1 MDFLSE
7 DNACGQSL
15 LHLVARGSAIVAELL
30 RMSEYVPAAFLND
43 PPPEA
48 RQYQRII
55 ADFSKLKSVR
65 AFEEEIQNNPELLE
79 LDDAFRETNL
89 EILERY
95 YILFESMHKYYTD
108 YTLFLQLLK
117 EQSYINYSMENIM
130 LEAEGKKLMC
140 EALYY
145 LGVMMLLL
153 DIKIPGL
160 VRERILMSYYRY
172 KGHATIQDIHE
183 VCEQCRDSGFLSAFE
198 GTKGRRPPNYPEQFL
213 SRVSVPL
220 DVVELVLC
228 QLKEDDVY
236 QQVAAYPSSEHKSSA
251 LANQGAM
258 LYVVLF
264 FNVEYLINEGNKMRE
279 IVDKF
284 FLDNWVVPF
293 YLGFIV
299 DLTEQWAPYKAAKS
313 CLATYTMNISS
324 LQTLQQKR
332 LQKMQKV
339 NEQLNQLLT
348 EGILTDE
355 YILLHLSKLLHVMR
369 DGNVVLRWFLLHRLS
384 HEKKVLDII
393 TVGLDER
400 DLLSLLM
407 NLAQYEVTI
416 RQRVEELLK
425 SKETAWEQDRTSATE
440 RMREL
445 ADYFSGTRPL
455 AKEIQREESYMKW
468 FQGMETHITSLNLSD
483 AGQAVRKLQQLVQ
496 ALEDVTKYHKIENN
510 IAIKE
515 FIELSKND
523 LKHMLSLAK
532 LQPEL
537 MQHIAVIKD
546 FSYAWLCMDEFLGLM
561 QKMIREEPRNVLL
574 LKATI
579 LKLSS
584 ILDVPLV
591 RIVQSSS
598 PDMESVSDYFSK
610 ELVRIVRTVLQ
621 VIPQAVFTLLDEI
634 TTVLST
640 NIRELPS
647 RIKKEEVKEYA
658 ALEERKTL
666 ANHTQQ
672 ISVFTQG
679 VMAMEKTLL
688 GMIEVDPKQLLED
701 GVRRELTIKLGK
713 VLNDTLIF
721 RKETLEEF
729 TSKLV
734 ELGNQLTNLRRSFE
748 YVQDFIGIYGLKLW
762 QEEMTRIIGY
772 NVDLE
777 SSAFFPLKRS
787 LEETYSTAT
796 FPIQK
801 FQQQDAT
808 SLTCMG
814 RLVRCLINFF
824 DVKKT
829 VYIEWM
835 HGWYDFTGVEIVGLE
850 MMTKLH
856 QSLGIVGLTR
866 TDRLVACFVTQRL
879 RFLVRKYKEEIKF
892 TSFDDVIAELQ
903 PVSRI
908 PERGRE
914 LYNSTA
920 PAMASFG
927 RAIQAALISLGQLQ
941 LLRRLIAYQL
951 NFRAR
956 VDSPALW
963 SSLQMVNLAVMNDIK
978 HATAQ
983 PFPPEEDTLLPELE
997 DYMMQCGFHNP
1008 LEKIYLKPGPALTK
1022 FPLVMALYTINQ
1034 ISNLRFE
1041 KKLGGLVRRTK
1052 NEAVDGAPLIVGILT
1067 FFRQFHSE
1075 LFLSYM
1081 AYLGQ
1086 FVKTGIIARDKKQ
1099 KDASADLTTML
1110 VFIEELRR
1118 YAGLGRDAIEKY
1130 LPAYV
1135 FDNFA
1140 S

>member
-1 MDFLSE
+1 M
-7 DNACGQSL
+7 
-15 LHLVARGSAIVAELL
+15 
-30 RMSEYVPAAFLND
+30 
-43 PPPEA
+43 
-48 RQYQRII
+48 
-55 ADFSKLKSVR
+55 
-65 AFEEEIQNNPELLE
+65 
-79 LDDAFRETNL
+79 
-89 EILERY
+89 
-95 YILFESMHKYYTD
+95 FESMHKYYND
-108 YTLFLQLLK
+108 YMLFLQLLK
-117 EQSYINYSMENIM
+117 EQAYINYSLDNIM
-130 LEAEGKKLMC
+130 LEPEGKKLMC
-140 EALYY
+140 EAVYY
-145 LGVMMLLL
+145 LGVIMLIM
-153 DIKIPGL
+153 DIKMPGL

-172 KGHATIQDIHE
+172 KGHATIQNIHD
-183 VCEQCRDSGFLSAFE
+183 VCELCRNSDFAPAQGQA
-198 GTKGRRPPNYPEQFL
+198 KGRRPPNYPEQYL
-213 SRVSVPL
+213 SRVAVPL
-220 DVVELVLC
+220 DVVELVLSH
-228 QLKEDDVY
+228 LKEDDVY
-236 QQVAAYPSSEHKSSA
+236 QQVAAYPNSEHKSSA
-251 LANQGAM
+251 LANQAAM

-264 FNVEYLINEGNKMRE
+264 FNVEYLINESNKMRE

-293 YLGFIV
+293 YLGFTV

-313 CLATYTMNISS
+313 CLATYTMNMTS
-324 LQTLQQKR
+324 LVA
-332 LQKMQKV
+332 LQKKRFQKLQKV
-339 NEQLNQLLT
+339 NEQLSQLLT

-369 DGNVVLRWFLLHRLS
+369 DGNIVLRWFLLHRLS
-384 HEKKVLDII
+384 HEKRVWEVVNVDVDKR
-393 TVGLDER
+393 E
-400 DLLSLLM
+400 LLSLLM
-407 NLAQYEVTI
+407 NLAQYELTI
-416 RQRVEELLK
+416 KQRVEELLK
-425 SKETAWEQDRTSATE
+425 TKETSWEQDRTRAQE

-445 ADYFSGTRPL
+445 ADYFSGSRPL

-468 FQGMETHITSLNLSD
+468 FQNMESHIASLNLSD
-483 AGQAVRKLQQLVQ
+483 ASTSVRKLQQLIQ

-515 FIELSKND
+515 FIELSKTD

-532 LQPEL
+532 LQQDV

-546 FSYAWLCMDEFLGLM
+546 LSYAWLALEDFLELM
-561 QKMIREEPRNVLL
+561 QQIINEEPRNVLL

-591 RIVQSSS
+591 RILQSNS

-621 VIPQAVFTLLDEI
+621 VIPQAVFALLDSI
-634 TTVLST
+634 TNVLST

-647 RIKKEEVKEYA
+647 RIKKEEIKDYA
-658 ALEERKTL
+658 ALEERRQL
-666 ANHTQQ
+666 ATHTQQ

-701 GVRRELTIKLGK
+701 GIRRELTMKLGN
-713 VLNDTLIF
+713 VLNDTISF
-721 RKETLEEF
+721 KKETLEEF
-729 TSKLV
+729 TTKLV
-734 ELGNQLTNLRRSFE
+734 ELGSQLTNLRRSFE
-748 YVQDFIGIYGLKLW
+748 YIQDFLGIYGLKLW
-762 QEEMTRIIGY
+762 QEEMTRIISY

-787 LEETYSTAT
+787 LDEIYGTSTI
-796 FPIQK
+796 PIQK
-801 FQQQDAT
+801 FPQQDAN
-808 SLTCMG
+808 SLTFMG
-814 RLVRCLINFF
+814 RLLRCLVSFF

-829 VYIEWM
+829 IYIEWM

-850 MMTKLH
+850 MMTKLY

-866 TDRLVACFVTQRL
+866 MDRLVSCFITQRL
-879 RFLVRKYKEEIKF
+879 RFLVREYKKAIAH
-892 TSFDDVIAELQ
+892 TAFDDVIGELQ

-908 PERGRE
+908 PDRGRE
-914 LYNSTA
+914 VYNGTA
-920 PAMASFG
+920 PAMNNFG
-927 RAIQAALISLGQLQ
+927 KAIQAALLSLGQLQ

-963 SSLQMVNLAVMNDIK
+963 SSLQMVNLAVMTDIK
-978 HATAQ
+978 HAQAQ
-983 PFPPEEDTLLPELE
+983 PFPPADDTLLPELE
-997 DYMMQCGFHNP
+997 DYMAQCGFVNP
-1008 LEKIYLKPGPALTK
+1008 LEKVYLKPGPALVK

-1034 ISNLRFE
+1034 IPNLRFE

-1052 NEAVDGAPLIVGILT
+1052 NDAIDGAPLIVGILT
-1067 FFRQFHSE
+1067 FFRQYHSE
-1075 LFLSYM
+1075 LCLSYM

-1086 FVKTGIIARDKKQ
+1086 FVKTGLVAKDKKQ
-1099 KDASADLTTML
+1099 RDAGQDLTTML
-1110 VFIEELRR
+1110 VLIEELRR
-1118 YAGLGRDAIEKY
+1118 FAGLGRDAIEKY